1 MNGKRFVSLFC
12 GCGGSSLGYTNSGF
26 KGLLGIDHDE
36 IACDNYKLNFPNTE
50 VWNRDITSIDPNEIL
65 KTFDLKK
72 GDLDLL
78 DSSPPCQGFSV
89 SGNRTIHDQRNDL
102 FLHTKRFIEGLDP
115 KVFIIENVD
124 GMIKGKFKG
133 LFNMYLTE
141 LMKLNYNIKWKSINS
156 VYYGVPQKRQ
166 RVIIIG
172 VRKDLKKDPS
182 FPKRN
187 DYMITMDK
195 VIKDVNYHSRGQFD
209 QKLKSVKNE
218 FAYTITKTPSMFFV
232 SNGKKRKPTINEL
245 KLLSTFPEDF
255 NLEGTYNQQWG
266 MIGNC
271 VPPKLTESLG
281 NNVIQNI
288 L

>member
-1 MNGKRFVSLFC
+1 
-12 GCGGSSLGYTNSGF
+12 
-26 KGLLGIDHDE
+26 
-36 IACDNYKLNFPNTE
+36 
-50 VWNRDITSIDPNEIL
+50 
-65 KTFDLKK
+65 
-72 GDLDLL
+72 L

-195 VIKDVNYHSRGQFD
+195 
-209 QKLKSVKNE
+209 
-218 FAYTITKTPSMFFV
+218 
-232 SNGKKRKPTINEL
+232 
-245 KLLSTFPEDF
+245 
-255 NLEGTYNQQWG
+255 
-266 MIGNC
+266 
-271 VPPKLTESLG
+271 
-281 NNVIQNI
+281 
-288 L
+288 

>member
-141 LMKLNYNIKWKSINS
+141 LMKLNYNIK
-156 VYYGVPQKRQ
+156 
-166 RVIIIG
+166 
-172 VRKDLKKDPS
+172 
-182 FPKRN
+182 
-187 DYMITMDK
+187 
-195 VIKDVNYHSRGQFD
+195 
-209 QKLKSVKNE
+209 
-218 FAYTITKTPSMFFV
+218 FFEV
-232 SNGKKRKPTINEL
+232 
-245 KLLSTFPEDF
+245 FF
-255 NLEGTYNQQWG
+255 
-266 MIGNC
+266 
-271 VPPKLTESLG
+271 
-281 NNVIQNI
+281 
-288 L
+288 